1 MEKKPSTA
9 STTESKRCSNN
20 NNNNTGGSDGRDD
33 MKRSPS
39 ELDFQEYLK
48 KTFPPQIDDD
58 LFADDSSDLS
68 FIFKNRAFMQ
78 DMMMMNG
85 FSSNYDEG
93 LTDSLVLSQN
103 PDAKRP
109 KIAAAAT
116 TTTIDSQS
124 SICAGSPTW
133 GNCKPK
139 SKRSG
144 ARRGTSG
151 SSPDQ
156 SDDDYDDDVDIEV
169 GLCDQSSDPI
179 DLKRIRRMVSNRESA
194 RRSRKRKQAHMAELE
209 SLVERLNGENTSLH
223 KQFTA
228 ATQQYRNADTHY
240 RVLKSDVEALRA
252 KVKLA
257 EDVVARGSL
266 TCGLNQL
273 LQNHLTTPQPINT
286 HNNNNHHV
294 RQLANVS
301 PTVTV
306 HGDHH
311 AAANSYS
318 VISTVSGQNSSLGL
332 GNSDINNANSNGVI
346 SDAVSCASDMWPQ

>member
-68 FIFKNRAFMQ
+68 FIFKNR

-139 SKRSG
+139 SQRSG